1 MPRST
6 LPASSLPGRFGSLK
20 TSLLVVSEVG
30 PKYLIWIASLTRRLS
45 ICGSESIFLPAFREA
60 ECASVATCG
69 WMASLVGEAGR
80 GRADAPSDGL
90 PSKLC
95 ATRRARRRVQRMAEG
110 EIPRSANP
118 THFWSRQD
126 TSTSAAKGRPF
137 GLLLW

>member
-6 LPASSLPGRFGSLK
+6 LPACSLPDRFGSLK

-30 PKYLIWIASLTRRLS
+30 PKYLIWIASLTRRWS
-45 ICGSESIFLPAFREA
+45 ICGSESIFLPALREA
-60 ECASVATCG
+60 MRGVATCG
-69 WMASLVGEAGR
+69 RVASLGGEAGR
-80 GRADAPSDGL
+80 CRADAPADGL
-90 PSKLC
+90 PSKHC
-95 ATRRARRRVQRMAEG
+95 ATRRTRRRVQRMAEG